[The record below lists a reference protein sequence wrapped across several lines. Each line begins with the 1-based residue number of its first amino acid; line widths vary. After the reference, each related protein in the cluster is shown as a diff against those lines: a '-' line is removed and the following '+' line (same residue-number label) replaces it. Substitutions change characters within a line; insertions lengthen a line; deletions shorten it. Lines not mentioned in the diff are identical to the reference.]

1 MKLAR
6 PIEEIPCSEMNI
18 QKGDEVSD
26 WRAQNKTRIM
36 PTKTFGKRMK
46 EQKERGTRIAHNHT
60 RTHTHTEK
68 ASRRTDMEQR
78 PDNKDSLH
86 QTTARR
92 CVIWLAKRKKLTKNE
107 KRPIF
112 LVNKKLSVVELGIR
126 T

>member
-60 RTHTHTEK
+60 RTHTHTQRK
-68 ASRRTDMEQR
+68 PHVVQIWSNGQTTKTLFIKPR
-78 PDNKDSLH
+78 PDD
-86 QTTARR
+86 
-92 CVIWLAKRKKLTKNE
+92 V
-107 KRPIF
+107 
-112 LVNKKLSVVELGIR
+112 
-126 T
+126 